1 MKDEAL
7 LEQTQRQLEELQRQ
21 AHDLALAQG
30 IAHLG
35 SWIFDVDANAISWSD
50 EMFRIYGI
58 AKSDLTY
65 ERYLSLIH
73 PDDRAVVQNN
83 VARAF
88 ETGSPFTH
96 EHRIVRPDGTERIIL
111 GVGEAERDDSGRVV
125 RMVGT
130 AQDITSR
137 REAEQRERQLIAE
150 QAARAEAE
158 AAATRL
164 SFIAD
169 ASIILASSIDYEETL
184 QNVARLAVP
193 TIADWCAV
201 DIVTEDNVVRRLAV
215 QHSDPSKVAL
225 ALEIERRYPT
235 DPNARTGVP
244 NVLRTGQLEW
254 LSEIPDSLI
263 EAGAVDDEHLRLV
276 RELGLHSYAVAPLM
290 VGDDVIGAI
299 TFVHAESRRTFTAHD
314 LTLAQ
319 SVARRAA
326 MAIHNARLV
335 RELSDAHA
343 KLRSQSEE
351 LEAQASE
358 LEEAMAELELR
369 NEELV
374 EKTALA
380 ELARAEAEQAN
391 ASKSQFLANMSH
403 ELRTP
408 LNAIGGYAELLELG
422 VHGPVTDAQVGA
434 LERIKRNQRRLIA
447 LINDLLNFVKLR
459 AGRLEITLAP
469 EPLHEILD
477 GILPLVEPQVK
488 KKELVLSVGEA
499 PLDLFVYANRERVEQ
514 VLLNLISNA
523 VKFTPTGGSISVTSE
538 TQGRNVMIHVTDSG
552 IGIAEDQL
560 AKIFEPFVQLSQSPA
575 RDNQGV
581 GLGLAISRD
590 LMNGMG
596 GDLEVESR
604 VGAGSRF
611 TMILARATPAAAT
624 NENEVLTA

>member
-1 MKDEAL
+1 
-7 LEQTQRQLEELQRQ
+7 
-21 AHDLALAQG
+21 
-30 IAHLG
+30 
-35 SWIFDVDANAISWSD
+35 
-50 EMFRIYGI
+50 MFRIYGI

-254 LSEIPDSLI
+254 LSEIPDSMI

-343 KLRSQSEE
+343 KLRSQSDE

-611 TMILARATPAAAT
+611 PFILAPATPEAAT
-624 NENEVLTA
+624 IENVLLTA